1 VKLNKYLILL
11 AILVFGVAVWSV
23 AQNKADRVAK
33 PATAPQAP
41 QTPQAPQAPQ
51 APAVVSVPAV
61 PESPDAPIAVIAPT
75 APFAVLAAPA
85 AIAQQPEI
93 EELVAEPQEAIEALE
108 ALGPQQ
114 APQIYSFS
122 SGDNYLGVYTE
133 PVTSENQSTYGLREA
148 RGVAIKQ
155 VAKDSPAE
163 KAGLQ
168 KDDVIL
174 RFDNEPVTSVRK
186 LNRLIDEAE
195 PGHTAQLTISRH
207 GVEQQVSVKLGKRSA
222 TRVFRTRPGDKDDD
236 VIRPFGNRGFQINP
250 PDGRAFA
257 YVFGASRR
265 IGIGTSPLTKQLGEY
280 FGVKDG
286 GVLVSSVNENGPAF
300 KAGVKAGDVITEVD
314 GVKINSAADLMR
326 ELGKKKDGDVTLTIV
341 RDKSTRSVKVTPE
354 QAASEFPTFEW
365 PQVGDLVTPEIEVPL
380 QLQLKALKAIE
391 APRVITI
398 PRIKI
403 PRINLPELHELI
415 VAPPVP
421 PIMIL

>member
-11 AILVFGVAVWSV
+11 AILVFGVAAWSV

-41 QTPQAPQAPQ
+41 QTPQAPQAPE
-51 APAVVSVPAV
+51 VVIVPAA
-61 PESPDAPIAVIAPT
+61 PEAPMALIGPT
-75 APFAVLAAPA
+75 AAPFAALAAPA
-85 AIAQQPEI
+85 AIAQAPDIDDLMES
-93 EELVAEPQEAIEALE
+93 QEAIEESEVLAPPQ
-108 ALGPQQ
+108 GPQV
-114 APQIYSFS
+114 YSFS
-122 SGDNYLGVYTE
+122 SSDNYLGVYTE
-133 PVTSENQSTYGLREA
+133 PVTSENQATYGLREA

-155 VAKDSPAE
+155 VAKESPAE

-207 GVEQQVSVKLGKRSA
+207 GVEQQVSVKLGKRSNGA
-222 TRVFRTRPGDKDDD
+222 RVFRTRPGDKDDD
-236 VIRPFGNRGFQINP
+236 VIRPFWNRGFQINP

-280 FGVKDG
+280 FGVRDG

-300 KAGVKAGDVITEVD
+300 KAGVKAGDIITEVD

-341 RDKSTRSVKVTPE
+341 RDKSTRTVKVTPE

-391 APRVITI
+391 APRAIMI

-415 VAPPVP
+415 VAPPMP